1 MSMLMDQEQINLLE
15 QILKSQQELAASFKE
30 LSQAITQQ
38 TIAIHAL
45 AASNERIADT
55 MVDQLTEASGE
66 DEAEPVL
73 PATLDAGMGG

>member
-1 MSMLMDQEQINLLE
+1 MSMLMEQEQINLLE
-15 QILKSQQELAASFKE
+15 QILKSQVELAASFKE

-55 MVDQLTEASGE
+55 MVDQLTDADGG
-66 DEAEPVL
+66 DEPQL